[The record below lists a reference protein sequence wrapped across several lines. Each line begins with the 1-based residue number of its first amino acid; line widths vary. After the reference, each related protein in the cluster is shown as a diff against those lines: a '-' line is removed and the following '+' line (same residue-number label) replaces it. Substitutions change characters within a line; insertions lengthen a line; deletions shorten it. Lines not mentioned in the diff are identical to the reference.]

1 MALTL
6 DEARKKL
13 DDEYGQVRRHLQN
26 IHDALDKV
34 EKAGPEDDL
43 HGLLD
48 NLEKTVKEVR
58 DGGLIGSGANGHR
71 RALKDYLDIKNGKK

>member
-1 MALTL
+1 MAKTL

-13 DDEYGQVRRHLQN
+13 DDEFGQVRRHLQK
-26 IHDALDKV
+26 IHEALDKV

-43 HGLLD
+43 HGLLKD
-48 NLEKTVKEVR
+48 LEKTVEEAR

-71 RALKDYLDIKNGKK
+71 RALKEYRELKDGK

>member
-13 DDEYGQVRRHLQN
+13 DDEYGQVRRHLQK
-26 IHDALDKV
+26 IHDQLDKV

-43 HGLLD
+43 HGLL
-48 NLEKTVKEVR
+48 NKLEKTVKEVR
-58 DGGLIGSGANGHR
+58 DGGIVGSGANGHR
-71 RALKDYLDIKNGKK
+71 RALKDYLEIKNGKK

>member
-1 MALTL
+1 MAKTL

-13 DDEYGQVRRHLQN
+13 DDEYGQVRRHLQK
-26 IHDALDKV
+26 IPDALDKV

-43 HGLLD
+43 HGLLHD
-48 NLEKTVKEVR
+48 LEKTVKEAR

-71 RALKDYLDIKNGKK
+71 RALKEYRELKDGK